1 MSSEKVTAGGGFE
14 AEVHQLRERNAELEN
29 SNQLLRD
36 ELAECR
42 REQAE
47 LRGSVESF
55 LDLLRV
61 IGYSREGLK
70 AGKLRRR

>member
-1 MSSEKVTAGGGFE
+1 MSSERVTAGGDRQT
-14 AEVHQLRERNAELEN
+14 EVQRLRERNAELEN

-36 ELAECR
+36 ELAGCR

-61 IGYSREGLK
+61 IGYSREGLT

>member
-1 MSSEKVTAGGGFE
+1 MSSEQVTAGGE
-14 AEVHQLRERNAELEN
+14 RQPEVHRLRERNAELEN

-70 AGKLRRR
+70 AGKLCRR

>member
-1 MSSEKVTAGGGFE
+1 MSSEQVTAGGE
-14 AEVHQLRERNAELEN
+14 HRAEFHRLRERNAELEN

-47 LRGSVESF
+47 LRESVESF

-70 AGKLRRR
+70 AGKLCRR

>member
-1 MSSEKVTAGGGFE
+1 MSSERVTAGGE
-14 AEVHQLRERNAELEN
+14 HQAEVQRLRERNAELEN

-42 REQAE
+42 REHAE

>member
-1 MSSEKVTAGGGFE
+1 MSSEQVTAGGE
-14 AEVHQLRERNAELEN
+14 HQAQVQRLRERNAELEN

-36 ELAECR
+36 ELAACR

-70 AGKLRRR
+70 AGKLCRR

>member
-1 MSSEKVTAGGGFE
+1 MSSEQVAAGGGRE
-14 AEVHQLRERNAELEN
+14 AEVQRLRKRNAELEN

-47 LRGSVESF
+47 LRRSVESF

-70 AGKLRRR
+70 AGKLCRR

>member
-1 MSSEKVTAGGGFE
+1 MSSEQVTAGGE
-14 AEVHQLRERNAELEN
+14 RQAEVHRLRERNAELEN

-55 LDLLRV
+55 LGLLRV

-70 AGKLRRR
+70 AGKLCRR

>member
-1 MSSEKVTAGGGFE
+1 MSSEQVTAGGE
-14 AEVHQLRERNAELEN
+14 HQTEVHRLRERNAELEN

-36 ELAECR
+36 ELVECR

-70 AGKLRRR
+70 AGKLSRR

>member
-1 MSSEKVTAGGGFE
+1 MSSEQVTAGGGHR
-14 AEVHQLRERNAELEN
+14 AEIHRLRERNAELEN

-36 ELAECR
+36 ELTECR

-70 AGKLRRR
+70 AGKLCRR